1 VAGRSWSSWRRRT
14 CASWRPNDASRPGP
28 LRQDGVRTGAQDAVQ
43 LAAGYGALAAGSAGA
58 GVPGEGIQRAP
69 GVGELIHTAGP
80 GVGAKPPP
88 TIAYPAMAGYAQ
100 ARGTARLSAP
110 PRCGSRRWQWR
121 IWVRAGDRRRPALAS
136 IPGLPSRSMWKGAA
150 NTNCCKSSRP
160 PEYPAVSS
168 PATSCDGHV
177 QNAPFCAVIA
187 DCRPAP
193 MARRMVVMA
202 RGSPGAGSAAGT
214 PSPVMDPGR

>member
-1 VAGRSWSSWRRRT
+1 M
-14 CASWRPNDASRPGP
+14 
-28 LRQDGVRTGAQDAVQ
+28 
-43 LAAGYGALAAGSAGA
+43 
-58 GVPGEGIQRAP
+58 
-69 GVGELIHTAGP
+69 HTAGP

-88 TIAYPAMAGYAQ
+88 TIAYPAMAGCAQ

-121 IWVRAGDRRRPALAS
+121 ICVRAGDRRRPALAS
-136 IPGLPSRSMWKGAA
+136 IPGLPSRSTWKGAA

-177 QNAPFCAVIA
+177 QNAPLCTVSAISRRCYDGHQRLVRFGWRAGQHRA
-187 DCRPAP
+187 DRAGRPRAWRPRATPGRGRTQARDQQIPVVRAMITMLCTWGCGRPCGPRWCSKEAATQRWGLTGENLLRPASC
-193 MARRMVVMA
+193 RNF
-202 RGSPGAGSAAGT
+202 SAA
-214 PSPVMDPGR
+214 